1 MKKTLTLIALVAAMI
16 LTSCNNPLNKKYS
29 ETTLEQDVK
38 AIGESKK
45 LNNDESN
52 MLAGYILLSKFG
64 GKSLEGKTYAEIL
77 QSAKDYK
84 SEQEQLA
91 AKAKKEEDEKRAK
104 LGAVLTVAMYNKGF
118 SKSDYQDYI
127 EYDMAF
133 ENKTN
138 KDIRA
143 VKGHLKITDLFDTE
157 IKVINIVEDNAIPA
171 HQTFKNKYTTEYNE
185 FMDEDTRLKSKEM
198 KDIKAIWTTEKI
210 IFTDGTTLE

>member
-1 MKKTLTLIALVAAMI
+1 MKKTITLIALVAAMI
-16 LTSCNNPLNKKYS
+16 LTSCNNPLNRKYS
-29 ETTLEQDVK
+29 ESTLEQDVK
-38 AIGESKK
+38 AIAESKK

-64 GKSLEGKTYAEIL
+64 GKSLEGKSYSEIL

-84 SEQEQLA
+84 SELEQLA

-104 LGAVLTVAMYNKGF
+104 LSAVLTVAMYNKGF
-118 SKSDYQDYI
+118 LKSDYQEYI
-127 EYDMAF
+127 EYGIAF

-157 IKVINIVEDNAIPA
+157 IKLINIVEDNAIPA
-171 HQTFKNKYTTEYNE
+171 HQTFKNTYTTEYNE
-185 FMDEDTRLKSKEM
+185 FMDEDSRLKSKEM

-210 IFTDGTTLE
+210 IFADGTTLE